1 MYIKIQRSTVLII
14 KLNMVKDRA
23 VSFLINSYFRMKSY
37 IQLIKHYI
45 IILQIMIV
53 DIRKLKDHKTH

>member
-1 MYIKIQRSTVLII
+1 MLTVLIT
-14 KLNMVKDRA
+14 KPNMVKDRA
-23 VSFLINSYFRMKSY
+23 VSFLISSYFRMKSY
-37 IQLIKHYI
+37 IQIIKHYI